1 MNLNSSVKTMLNGSG
16 TTNNKWSGVA
26 FLIKNKLK
34 KYIIKFVPIT
44 ERIAVLYLNTAYKP
58 TILLN
63 VYVPPKLTERML
75 FLEHLDNVISSLPK
89 RYNIIAMGDF
99 NTKIGHDITYKV
111 SNTIGHTTVYN
122 SNDKD
127 GKKLLQICFDNN
139 LKIENTFFKHKPPH
153 LMTFSRGGHSSQ
165 IDFFLSNIHSW
176 FADVK
181 AILNINISDHKLI
194 KAHIIIRS
202 DEWRN
207 NNTRRIHSTIRT
219 TPEQPTKWHFTNI
232 NKTTYN
238 ETICSGLARIIQLF
252 PTKPLE
258 ECWSDFKSA
267 IFHAYNNLN
276 HSQIPKREWLSANTK
291 NLILSI
297 KNDRSRNLE
306 LWKRI

>member
-1 MNLNSSVKTMLNGSG
+1 MNLNPPVKTMLNGSLFLSSLNINGIKDKMSILMTLLSNDSTDIIGLQETHSPDNHSAQFTNYIYYSSG
-16 TTNNKWSGVA
+16 TTINKWSGVA

-75 FLEHLDNVISSLPK
+75 FLEHLDNMISSLPK

-99 NTKIGHDITYKV
+99 DTKIGHDITYKV
-111 SNTIGHTTVYN
+111 SKTIGHTTVYS

-139 LKIENTFFKHKPPH
+139 LKKKNTFFKHKPPH
-153 LMTFSRGGHSSQ
+153 LMTFTRGGHSSQ
-165 IDFFLSNIHSW
+165 IYFFLSNIHNW

-207 NNTRRIHSTIRT
+207 NNTRRLHSTYTQR
-219 TPEQPTKWHFTNI
+219 Q
-232 NKTTYN
+232 
-238 ETICSGLARIIQLF
+238 
-252 PTKPLE
+252 
-258 ECWSDFKSA
+258 
-267 IFHAYNNLN
+267 NNLPN
-276 HSQIPKREWLSANTK
+276 GTSLT
-291 NLILSI
+291 
-297 KNDRSRNLE
+297 
-306 LWKRI
+306 